1 MFDFKRLSI
10 RNKLMAIM
18 LLTTGSV
25 LALATLVM
33 VVNEALTL
41 ERSTRQQLAALA
53 DVIAA
58 SARGPMSL
66 SDPVTA
72 YDMLE
77 ALRSKGNIV
86 YAQLRNPDGSVF
98 AEFRRHG
105 AADAAGEHRRGAH
118 AGAAGPGS
126 GRRDRR
132 PRRAAGPHANRSR
145 ARTCRTSPS
154 SRGRAAWGSR
164 RRTPTGVGAAR

>member
-66 SDPVTA
+66 
-72 YDMLE
+72 
-77 ALRSKGNIV
+77 
-86 YAQLRNPDGSVF
+86 
-98 AEFRRHG
+98 
-105 AADAAGEHRRGAH
+105 
-118 AGAAGPGS
+118 
-126 GRRDRR
+126 
-132 PRRAAGPHANRSR
+132 
-145 ARTCRTSPS
+145 
-154 SRGRAAWGSR
+154 
-164 RRTPTGVGAAR
+164 